1 MKSRAATGGG
11 FLFVLFFL
19 FSPVVQRTLYAQSAA
34 APKRVDFNRDI
45 RPILSDTCFKCHGP
59 DEETRQADLRLDT
72 KDGGAYEPR
81 EGYQIIVPGASAQS
95 RLYQKISSKEE
106 ALRMPPVD
114 SGRSLTAKQIEL
126 IRQWIDQGAKWDTH
140 WAYLAPKPPP
150 LPRVEFAAWPRNP
163 IDNFVLARLEAEK
176 LRPAPEAGR
185 TALLRRV
192 ALDLTGLPP
201 TPKEIASFL
210 ADRSPDAYEKRVDA
224 LLASPQY
231 GERLAMQWL
240 DLARYADTHGYHI
253 DSQREMWHWRDW
265 VIAAFNRNMPF
276 DQFIVE
282 QLAGDLLPSPTVE
295 QRIATGFCRN
305 HMINF
310 EGGAIPAEY
319 HNEYVVDRVDTVANV
334 FMGSTLGCSRCHD
347 HKYDPFKQ
355 RDYYRLYAFFNN
367 VPEQGLDGRTGN
379 AIPVLELP
387 FPEQQ
392 QQLDEL
398 KDKLAAAKAALPE
411 KEIAA
416 LQQEWQKTALTTIPS
431 DPREGLQALYEFDS
445 DLADTSGHGASGQI
459 LQGGVAYDFGRVGR
473 AAEFSGFAHVQLG
486 AAATLDPSQP
496 FALAVWFSP
505 GSKFEMSMLQ
515 QLADARSRRGFEILL
530 DETKWVGAQKR
541 ASHIIVRL
549 THQWPDDAI
558 EIRTKDP
565 LPLTTRHLALN
576 YDGSGRAAGLQM
588 FVDGKAQ
595 ELEITKDHL
604 TGSAAA
610 TRPLEIGNPELG
622 KAYTGSLDDLR
633 LYNRP
638 LAAAEIEQLA
648 IQQPVRAML
657 RGLSGACAKVELTGD
672 TPENEDPHI
681 EESTLDTP
689 EYRIKSQCLGERK
702 KLREYFLTYVAPE
715 NFRQAE
721 AALEDLTKR
730 KAKLEKLI
738 PNTMVMQEMSKP
750 RETHI
755 LGRGDY
761 RNQGDAVTAGVPAV
775 LPPLPKGA
783 PQNRLGLA
791 QWLVDPS
798 HPLTAR
804 VAVNRYW
811 QLCFG
816 TGLVKTSEDFGS
828 QGEPPSHPELLDW
841 MATEFVRSHWDVKAM
856 IRLMVTSATY
866 RQSSRTT
873 PTLVER
879 DPENRLLARGPR
891 FRLPAETVR
900 DNALA
905 VSGLLNPAV
914 GGPSVY
920 PYQPAGLWEEM
931 AFGEGF
937 SAQEYAPSHGPD
949 LYRRSMYTFWKR
961 TVPPPSL
968 ATFDAPDREKCVA
981 RRAVTNTPLQAL
993 VLLNDPTYVEAAR
1006 ALAQRVIAEGGPAP
1020 SQRIRLA
1027 FRLATGRPPTLR
1039 EVQILAGLEQAEMLH
1054 FRRDRSAAAKLVAV
1068 GESPASPK
1076 VEPAELA
1083 AWTTVANAILNLDE
1097 TNTKE

>member
-1 MKSRAATGGG
+1 
-11 FLFVLFFL
+11 
-19 FSPVVQRTLYAQSAA
+19 
-34 APKRVDFNRDI
+34 
-45 RPILSDTCFKCHGP
+45 
-59 DEETRQADLRLDT
+59 
-72 KDGGAYEPR
+72 
-81 EGYQIIVPGASAQS
+81 
-95 RLYQKISSKEE
+95 
-106 ALRMPPVD
+106 
-114 SGRSLTAKQIEL
+114 
-126 IRQWIDQGAKWDTH
+126 
-140 WAYLAPKPPP
+140 
-150 LPRVEFAAWPRNP
+150 
-163 IDNFVLARLEAEK
+163 
-176 LRPAPEAGR
+176 
-185 TALLRRV
+185 
-192 ALDLTGLPP
+192 
-201 TPKEIASFL
+201 
-210 ADRSPDAYEKRVDA
+210 
-224 LLASPQY
+224 
-231 GERLAMQWL
+231 
-240 DLARYADTHGYHI
+240 
-253 DSQREMWHWRDW
+253 
-265 VIAAFNRNMPF
+265 
-276 DQFIVE
+276 
-282 QLAGDLLPSPTVE
+282 
-295 QRIATGFCRN
+295 
-305 HMINF
+305 
-310 EGGAIPAEY
+310 
-319 HNEYVVDRVDTVANV
+319 
-334 FMGSTLGCSRCHD
+334 
-347 HKYDPFKQ
+347 
-355 RDYYRLYAFFNN
+355 
-367 VPEQGLDGRTGN
+367 
-379 AIPVLELP
+379 
-387 FPEQQ
+387 
-392 QQLDEL
+392 
-398 KDKLAAAKAALPE
+398 
-411 KEIAA
+411 
-416 LQQEWQKTALTTIPS
+416 
-431 DPREGLQALYEFDS
+431 
-445 DLADTSGHGASGQI
+445 
-459 LQGGVAYDFGRVGR
+459 
-473 AAEFSGFAHVQLG
+473 
-486 AAATLDPSQP
+486 
-496 FALAVWFSP
+496 
-505 GSKFEMSMLQ
+505 
-515 QLADARSRRGFEILL
+515 
-530 DETKWVGAQKR
+530 
-541 ASHIIVRL
+541 
-549 THQWPDDAI
+549 
-558 EIRTKDP
+558 
-565 LPLTTRHLALN
+565 
-576 YDGSGRAAGLQM
+576 
-588 FVDGKAQ
+588 
-595 ELEITKDHL
+595 
-604 TGSAAA
+604 
-610 TRPLEIGNPELG
+610 
-622 KAYTGSLDDLR
+622 
-633 LYNRP
+633 
-638 LAAAEIEQLA
+638 
-648 IQQPVRAML
+648 
-657 RGLSGACAKVELTGD
+657 VELTGD
-672 TPENEDPHI
+672 TPENEDPLI

-783 PQNRLGLA
+783 PLNRLGLA

-873 PTLVER
+873 PALVER

-1020 SQRIRLA
+1020 GQRIRLA

-1039 EVQILAGLEQAEMLH
+1039 EIQILAGLEQAEMLH
-1054 FRRDRSAAAKLVAV
+1054 FRRDRSAAAKLMAV